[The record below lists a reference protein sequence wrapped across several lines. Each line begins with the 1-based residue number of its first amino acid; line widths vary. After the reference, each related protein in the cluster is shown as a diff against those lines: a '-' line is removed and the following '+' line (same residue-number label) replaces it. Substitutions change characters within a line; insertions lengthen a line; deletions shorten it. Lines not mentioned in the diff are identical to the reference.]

1 MAAPADERTPLV
13 VPSLMTKSSSNGTPT
28 STNTSTTTAT
38 PQMTIKKFYSNFV
51 PTLIGIITVFALL
64 FLYAGRFTANTPT
77 NSSNTDTAKNNN
89 NNNNSIG
96 KITSTS
102 TFASLNPFP
111 SPSPSLNPTS
121 SSPSLSPSSPSLLN
135 STSSPSP
142 SSTSQQTELDFILTI
157 TTPASNHQ
165 STTTVYI
172 GPPLS
177 NTPTT
182 ATDDGPSSSSS
193 LNTTSISTTAPTLSI
208 PTATTDILC
217 VDDLLEY
224 KGKAKYNCHWVGK
237 GHKKKRKKKCKRK
250 KNYISNICRE
260 TCGIVGVGPCHFL
273 HKNKGKVELYKI
285 EETTYYVVKEGKQ

>member
-1 MAAPADERTPLV
+1 MAALADERTPLV
-13 VPSLMTKSSSNGTPT
+13 PSLTKSSSNGTT
-28 STNTSTTTAT
+28 TITNTTTST
-38 PQMTIKKFYSNFV
+38 PQMIIKKFYSKFV
-51 PTLIGIITVFALL
+51 PAFIGIITVFALL
-64 FLYAGRFTANTPT
+64 FFYAGRFTANTI
-77 NSSNTDTAKNNN
+77 DTAKNN
-89 NNNNSIG
+89 SSGTIVSM
-96 KITSTS
+96 STIS
-102 TFASLNPFP
+102 SLNPIP
-111 SPSPSLNPTS
+111 SPNASPSLNPTS
-121 SSPSLSPSSPSLLN
+121 SSPSLSLSPSASLLN

-193 LNTTSISTTAPTLSI
+193 SLNRTSISTTAPTLSS

-273 HKNKGKVELYKI
+273 HKNKGKVELYQI

>member
-1 MAAPADERTPLV
+1 
-13 VPSLMTKSSSNGTPT
+13 
-28 STNTSTTTAT
+28 
-38 PQMTIKKFYSNFV
+38 MTIKKFYSKFV
-51 PTLIGIITVFALL
+51 PAFIGIITVFALL
-64 FLYAGRFTANTPT
+64 FFYADRFTANTT
-77 NSSNTDTAKNNN
+77 NINHNSSGTIV
-89 NNNNSIG
+89 SM
-96 KITSTS
+96 STIS
-102 TFASLNPFP
+102 SLTPIPSPNLSLNP
-111 SPSPSLNPTS
+111 SS
-121 SSPSLSPSSPSLLN
+121 SSPSQSPSSTSLLN

-142 SSTSQQTELDFILTI
+142 SSTSQTELDFILTI
-157 TTPASNHQ
+157 TTPASSHQ

-193 LNTTSISTTAPTLSI
+193 LNTTSISTTAPTLSS

-250 KNYISNICRE
+250 KKYISNICRE
-260 TCGIVGVGPCHFL
+260 TCGTVGVGPCHFL

>member
-1 MAAPADERTPLV
+1 MAALADERTPLV
-13 VPSLMTKSSSNGTPT
+13 PSLTKSSSNGTT
-28 STNTSTTTAT
+28 TITNTTTST
-38 PQMTIKKFYSNFV
+38 PQMIIKKFYSKFV
-51 PTLIGIITVFALL
+51 PAFIGIITVFALL
-64 FLYAGRFTANTPT
+64 FFYAGLVTANTI
-77 NSSNTDTAKNNN
+77 DTAKNN
-89 NNNNSIG
+89 SSGTIVSM
-96 KITSTS
+96 STIS
-102 TFASLNPFP
+102 SLNPIP
-111 SPSPSLNPTS
+111 SPNASPSLNPTS
-121 SSPSLSPSSPSLLN
+121 SSPSLSLSPSASLLN

-142 SSTSQQTELDFILTI
+142 SNTSQTELDFILTI
-157 TTPASNHQ
+157 TTPASSHQ

-193 LNTTSISTTAPTLSI
+193 LNTTSISTTAPTLSS

-237 GHKKKRKKKCKRK
+237 GHKKKRKKKCKQRK
-250 KNYISNICRE
+250 NFISNICRE
-260 TCGIVGVGPCHFL
+260 TCGTVGVGPCHFL

>member
-1 MAAPADERTPLV
+1 MAGLADERTPLV
-13 VPSLMTKSSSNGTPT
+13 PSLTKSSSNGTT
-28 STNTSTTTAT
+28 TITNTTTST
-38 PQMTIKKFYSNFV
+38 PQMIIKKFYSKFV
-51 PTLIGIITVFALL
+51 PAFIGIITVFALL
-64 FLYAGRFTANTPT
+64 FFYAGRFTANTI
-77 NSSNTDTAKNNN
+77 DTAKNN
-89 NNNNSIG
+89 SSGTIVSM
-96 KITSTS
+96 STIS
-102 TFASLNPFP
+102 SLTPIPSPNLSLNPSSSSPSQSPSSTSLLNSISSP
-111 SPSPSLNPTS
+111 SPSPSS
-121 SSPSLSPSSPSLLN
+121 AS
-135 STSSPSP
+135 
-142 SSTSQQTELDFILTI
+142 QTELDFILTI